1 MAGFRY
7 DNELLA
13 VFPTTRGG
21 VIHALG
27 LHNSGGSEALAGS
40 YRTEQ
45 ERVRGELADTPLSEL
60 SSISAW
66 RSAFSSFGVKPTQYR
81 SAAEALLRRLTKQGD
96 IPSINPLVDMAN
108 LVSIRHRLPVA
119 VFDQAA
125 VSGVTMVRFADGT
138 ENFTDLGAD
147 VVSHPDPGEV
157 IFVDE
162 AGLVSARRW
171 CWRQSDQSAARPGTT
186 EALITVEGHHEDAE
200 RDVGEALEDL
210 LGLLTFHQPGS
221 RMTFDLLAPGHSE
234 FQAGPSTLITGGP

>member
-7 DNELLA
+7 DEELLE

-21 VIHALG
+21 VIHAVGLDNNGTAAKLTDRFQEEQGEVKDDLG
-27 LHNSGGSEALAGS
+27 DKL
-40 YRTEQ
+40 
-45 ERVRGELADTPLSEL
+45 LSEL
-60 SSISAW
+60 PSISAW
-66 RSAFSSFGVKPTQYR
+66 RSAFSRFGVKPTQYR

-96 IPSINPLVDMAN
+96 IPSINPLVDIAN

-125 VSGVTMVRFADGT
+125 ASGVTTVRFAEGT
-138 ENFTDLGAD
+138 ESFTDLGAD
-147 VVSHPDPGEV
+147 VVSHPDSGEV

-171 CWRQSDQSAARPGTT
+171 CWRQSDQSAAGPITV
-186 EALITVEGHHEDAE
+186 EALITVEGHHEGATE
-200 RDVGEALEDL
+200 DVAAALEDL
-210 LGLLTFHQPGS
+210 LGLLAVYQSGA
-221 RMTFDLLAPGHSE
+221 RVTFDLLAPGHSE